1 MTADIAQA
9 EEAATK
15 LLEGDSDKS
24 MQKFQAKNADFF
36 GEYANA
42 RSATGHTEISIRY
55 LLRASTKMR
64 RACRKEHAEY
74 TFFDDP
80 SRCEYSCRGGA
91 AFCA

>member
-42 RSATGHTEISIRY
+42 RSATGHTEIFHTVS
-55 LLRASTKMR
+55 STSLNQNEAR
-64 RACRKEHAEY
+64 L
-74 TFFDDP
+74 P
-80 SRCEYSCRGGA
+80 
-91 AFCA
+91 

>member
-36 GEYANA
+36 GEYANP
-42 RSATGHTEISIRY
+42 RSATGT
-55 LLRASTKMR
+55 R
-64 RACRKEHAEY
+64 RL
-74 TFFDDP
+74 P
-80 SRCEYSCRGGA
+80 RGI
-91 AFCA
+91 FYEPQPK